1 MKKTTDKPSTS
12 RRQFLRRA
20 AATTGAAAAVA
31 ATSTTLVATEVEAA
45 TESEH
50 EAEEGYRLTQ
60 HILDYYKSAAS

>member
-1 MKKTTDKPSTS
+1 MKKTTDKPSTG

-20 AATTGAAAAVA
+20 AATTGAAAVA
-31 ATSTTLVATEVEAA
+31 ATSTTLVAAEVEAA
-45 TESEH
+45 TEPEQ